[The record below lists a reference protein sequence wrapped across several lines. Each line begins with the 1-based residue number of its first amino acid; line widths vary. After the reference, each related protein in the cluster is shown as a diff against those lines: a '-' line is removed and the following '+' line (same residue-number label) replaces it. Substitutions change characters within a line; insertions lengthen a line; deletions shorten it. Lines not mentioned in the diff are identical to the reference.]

1 MDKKINKNLAAFSYL
16 FASRIKKAE
25 SRAGSRLLFF
35 FAPESYPRC
44 LSRTI

>member
-1 MDKKINKNLAAFSYL
+1 MDKKINKNFAAFSYL
-16 FASRIKKAE
+16 FRLRMKKAE
-25 SRAGSRLLFF
+25 NRAGSRLLFF